1 MMSRF
6 SQIGARLRRNR
17 LARLVLFMGV
27 GVGMDVLFAKLT
39 QDRMIYNAI
48 LALSLAWATEPR
60 PYWRR
65 SGARVRVVRSR

>member
-1 MMSRF
+1 MMRRL
-6 SQIGARLRRNR
+6 SQLGARLRRNR
-17 LARLVLFMGV
+17 LARLVFFMGFGV
-27 GVGMDVLFAKLT
+27 GVDVLFAKLS

-65 SGARVRVVRSR
+65 PGARVRVVRSR